1 MKRAVASFVVAGAL
15 ALFVAPSFA
24 QAEPAPRPAETPWLR
39 KAAPKP
45 APKVE
50 TKPALSPFRVG
61 AMLTLVAALGGF
73 AFYAR
78 RKRAGL
84 PGKKLETQRLNVL
97 SSTRL
102 GPKAH
107 AVVTTVAGKRL
118 LLGVTEQSVS
128 VLAWLDSEPPHA
140 ETPSV
145 EVEEPAEL
153 SGILGASDLPDS
165 GDGSHNPTGFL
176 RLLRSAVGSSAEA
189 PAEEVVRATRDEVK
203 ISRRAMTEAR
213 ELVEGQA
220 AGILRRKR
228 APQ

>member
-1 MKRAVASFVVAGAL
+1 MKRPVASFVVAGAL
-15 ALFVAPSFA
+15 ALGVAPSLA
-24 QAEPAPRPAETPWLR
+24 HAEPAPRPADTAWLR
-39 KAAPKP
+39 KAPPKP

-61 AMLTLVAALGGF
+61 AMLTLVAALGGV

-84 PGKKLETQRLNVL
+84 PGKKSENARLNVL

-107 AVVTTVAGKRL
+107 AVVSEVAGKRL
-118 LLGVTEQSVS
+118 LLGVTHQSVS
-128 VLAWLDSEPPHA
+128 VLAWLDSESAHI
-140 ETPSV
+140 ETP
-145 EVEEPAEL
+145 EVEIAEPAEL
-153 SGILGASDLPDS
+153 SGIVGPADFADP
-165 GDGSHNPTGFL
+165 GDASHNPTGFL
-176 RLLRSAVGSSAEA
+176 RVLRNAVGSRAA
-189 PAEEVVRATRDEVK
+189 TPAEEVVRATQDEVK

-228 APQ
+228 ASK

>member
-1 MKRAVASFVVAGAL
+1 MKRSAASFVIASAL
-15 ALFVAPSFA
+15 ALGVAPSVA
-24 QAEPAPRPAETPWLR
+24 RAEPAPRPADAPWLR
-39 KAAPKP
+39 KTAPKP

-50 TKPALSPFRVG
+50 TKPGLSPFRVG
-61 AMLTLVAALGGF
+61 AMLMLVAALGGF

-84 PGKKLETQRLNVL
+84 PGKKTETQRLNVL

-107 AVVTTVAGKRL
+107 AVVTQVAGKRL
-118 LLGVTEQSVS
+118 LLGVTDQSVS

-140 ETPSV
+140 EAPSV
-145 EVEEPAEL
+145 DIAEPEEL
-153 SGILGASDLPDS
+153 SGFLGASELADPRDAS
-165 GDGSHNPTGFL
+165 QNPTGFL
-176 RLLRSAVGSSAEA
+176 RLLRSAVGSSALT
-189 PAEEVVRATRDEVK
+189 PAEEVVRATEDDVK
-203 ISRRAMTEAR
+203 ISRRARTEAR

-228 APQ
+228 APK